1 MKKFLF
7 MAVMLVAS
15 TLSIWAQET
24 AQPTLLTP
32 AQQEIIDLSHKKW
45 DWMSEKNA
53 DALAQLF
60 HDEAVFVHMGGAW
73 GKKQEVDIIRGGMI
87 HYKKATIHNESV
99 RLAENTAIVL
109 CDMDLLAVVGGN
121 EVTNHFMVTEVY
133 VKKENA
139 WQFASLSFTKLL
151 R

>member
-7 MAVMLVAS
+7 LAVMLVAS

-24 AQPTLLTP
+24 AQPTSLTP
-32 AQQEIIDLSHKKW
+32 AQQEIINLSHQKW

-99 RLAENTAIVL
+99 RFAENTAIVL

-133 VKKENA
+133 VKKENN
-139 WQFASLSFTKLL
+139 WQLAALSFTKLL

>member
-7 MAVMLVAS
+7 LAVMLVAS

-24 AQPTLLTP
+24 VQPTSLTP
-32 AQQEIIDLSHKKW
+32 AQQEIIDLSHQKW

-99 RLAENTAIVL
+99 RFAENTAIVL

-133 VKKENA
+133 VKKEND
-139 WQFASLSFTKLL
+139 WQLAALSFTKLL

>member
-45 DWMSEKNA
+45 DW
-53 DALAQLF
+53 ALRHGLIGCSRRQRSNQSLYGHRSICKERECLAIGLSLIHQ
-60 HDEAVFVHMGGAW
+60 
-73 GKKQEVDIIRGGMI
+73 II
-87 HYKKATIHNESV
+87 
-99 RLAENTAIVL
+99 AINRYGT
-109 CDMDLLAVVGGN
+109 D
-121 EVTNHFMVTEVY
+121 F
-133 VKKENA
+133 
-139 WQFASLSFTKLL
+139 
-151 R
+151 

>member
-60 HDEAVFVHMGGAW
+60 HHEAVFVNMGGAW
-73 GKKQEVDIIRGGMI
+73 G
-87 HYKKATIHNESV
+87 
-99 RLAENTAIVL
+99 
-109 CDMDLLAVVGGN
+109 
-121 EVTNHFMVTEVY
+121 
-133 VKKENA
+133 
-139 WQFASLSFTKLL
+139 
-151 R
+151 